1 MDQKTGIGSLYDGF
15 SRGYGAEIRLFR
27 PDFRPNSTYKQSYT
41 TTQIIRPRWSYLGF
55 WRFWTIKV
63 TSVPSLL
70 SNLFGRSLRLKHHSR
85 VSPSTFQIPL

>member
-1 MDQKTGIGSLYDGF
+1 MEQGTGIRPLYDEF
-15 SRGYGAEIRLFR
+15 FRGYGAEIGLSRR
-27 PDFRPNSTYKQSYT
+27 DFRPNSTYKQTST
-41 TTQIIRPRWSYLGF
+41 PTQFIRSRWSYLGF

-70 SNLFGRSLRLKHHSR
+70 SNLVGRSLRLKHHSR